1 MHEGGACF
9 ADLSGEGFGS
19 GLGGISMRL
28 GMGVGWGF
36 GFFKPQDHI
45 ILNSCETCKICSS

>member
-19 GLGGISMRL
+19 GLGGISMQL
-28 GMGVGWGF
+28 GMGVGSLS
-36 GFFKPQDHI
+36 HEI
-45 ILNSCETCKICSS
+45 TLS